1 MVYELGKNPEWL
13 QTFWDSTSR
22 NTASLMIFATEILD
36 EDNESVRTIE
46 LDFSKIERDETSE
59 ETINAL
65 M

>member
-1 MVYELGKNPEWL
+1 
-13 QTFWDSTSR
+13 
-22 NTASLMIFATEILD
+22 MIFATEILD